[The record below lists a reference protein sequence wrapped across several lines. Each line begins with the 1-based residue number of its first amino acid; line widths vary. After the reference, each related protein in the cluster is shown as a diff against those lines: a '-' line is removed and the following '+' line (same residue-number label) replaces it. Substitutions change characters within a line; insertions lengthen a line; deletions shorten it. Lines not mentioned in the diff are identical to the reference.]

1 MSNIKLLIGKQVN
14 VPLNIVENYIDKGD
28 IFTFEEELTRALS
41 LIFKDLML
49 LKNQNQMNLSTITMN
64 SANYVHVVLVSEM
77 NAMMIVNFGFVKS
90 QLEKHNVSIDFQ
102 KLQEFHEKHLIIQNC
117 IKDLLKNKKE
127 IKDILKK
134 HNLSELSSTI
144 IYLLNQATSGS
155 NQDFQI
161 MPVNMD
167 IDME

>member
-14 VPLNIVENYIDKGD
+14 VPLNIVEDYIDKED
-28 IFTFEEELTRALS
+28 IYTFQDELTRALS

-64 SANYVHVVLVSEM
+64 SAYNVVLVSEM
-77 NAMMIVNFGFVKS
+77 NAMMIVNFGFIQS
-90 QLEKHNVSIDFQ
+90 QPENHNVSIKLSFQ
-102 KLQEFHEKHLIIQNC
+102 KLQEFHKKHLIIQNC

-134 HNLSELSSTI
+134 HNLSELSSTV

-161 MPVNMD
+161 MSVHM
-167 IDME
+167 DME